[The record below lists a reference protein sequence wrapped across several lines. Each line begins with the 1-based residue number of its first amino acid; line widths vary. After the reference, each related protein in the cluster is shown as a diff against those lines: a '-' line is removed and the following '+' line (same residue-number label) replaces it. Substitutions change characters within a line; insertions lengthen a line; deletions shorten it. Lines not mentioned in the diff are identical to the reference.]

1 MTDGYSHG
9 PEVENVMAAAM
20 AFSGPGQVL
29 FGIAQ
34 NARDAFR
41 KLDYANRVRAA
52 DALAGHLE
60 VALGLWTAEIVSYL
74 KGEEH

>member
-1 MTDGYSHG
+1 MNGCSNG
-9 PEVENVMAAAM
+9 PEIEKVLKAVMELG
-20 AFSGPGQVL
+20 GPEQVL